1 MDLRVFIEPQEGAT
15 YEQQLAIALTAERLG
30 FSGLFR
36 SDHLMTL
43 GPDDGLPGPSDAW
56 VTLGGLARE
65 TQTIRLGTL
74 VTAATFRWPG
84 MLALAVAQVDAMS
97 GGRVELGL
105 GAGWHEG
112 EHRARGIPFPP
123 VKERGDRLEEQFAI
137 LSGIWATP
145 EGRAFSHRGEYYDLR
160 DLPALPRPAQTP
172 GPPLIAGG
180 TGPVRTPR
188 LAARY
193 AAEFNAPFMTAAGA
207 GAQFARVAEACER
220 AGRDPGSIIRSAA
233 VTVCCGEDQG
243 VLARR
248 VAATGQ
254 SETELREAGAAV
266 GRPEEV
272 VERLAGLAAVGASR
286 AYLQVLD
293 LDDLEHLELIA
304 AEVAPKLAAGSS
316 HSDLVA

>member
-1 MDLRVFIEPQEGAT
+1 MDLRIFIEPQEGAS
-15 YEQQLAIALTAERLG
+15 YEQQLAVALSAERLG

-56 VTLGGLARE
+56 VTLAGLARE

-112 EHRARGIPFPP
+112 EHRARGIPFLP
-123 VKERGDRLEEQFAI
+123 VRERMDRLEEQFAI
-137 LSGIWATP
+137 LSGIWDTP
-145 EGRAFSHRGEYYDLR
+145 EGRSFSHRGEHYDLR
-160 DLPALPRPAQTP
+160 DLPALPRPVQQP

-193 AAEFNAPFMTAAGA
+193 AAEFNAPFLTAAA
-207 GAQFARVAEACER
+207 ARAQYGRVAEACER
-220 AGRDPGSIIRSAA
+220 IGRDPGSIVRSAA
-233 VTVCCGEDQG
+233 VTVCCGQDG
-243 VLARR
+243 NAIARR
-248 VAATGQ
+248 IAATGQ
-254 SETELREAGAAV
+254 SESELREAGAAV
-266 GRPEEV
+266 GRPDEV
-272 VERLAGLAAVGASR
+272 AERLAGLGEAGASR
-286 AYLQVLD
+286 AYLQILD

-304 AEVAPKLAAGSS
+304 AEVAPKLVAGSS
-316 HSDLVA
+316 HSGLAA